1 MSKVRTFSKKI
12 ANFAIE
18 MKKIDR
24 ATVQRILD
32 AADIVEVVSDFV
44 SLRRR
49 GANYIGLCP
58 FHNERTPSFSVSR
71 AKGICKC
78 FSCGKGGSPV
88 NFLMELESMTYQ
100 EALRYLAKKY
110 NIEIQEHE
118 MTQAELEAE
127 TERESM
133 LAVNQMAMEHFAH
146 NLVDTAD
153 GRTIGLAYF
162 RERGISD
169 AMIKRFRLGYAL
181 DNNDDLYTTALRRGF
196 KEEYLLKTGLCS
208 RNNIGKIYDRF
219 RGRVIYPVLSV
230 SGKVVAF
237 GGRTLRSD
245 KTMAKYVNSPESIIY
260 SKRRELYGLYH
271 ARQAIV
277 KQGKCILV
285 EGYMDVIS
293 MHQAGVENVVA
304 SSGTSLTAEQVRLI
318 HRFTDKI
325 TVIYD
330 ADSAGVKASL
340 RSIDMLL
347 LEGMNVKVLSLP
359 EGEDPDSFAQS
370 HSSSEV
376 EAFIEQNEIDFIRFK
391 IKTLMHGGENDP
403 MQRARVTQ
411 DIIKS
416 ISLVTDSVQRN
427 VYITD
432 CSRLLGIDDKVLSL
446 QVSKL
451 GHEHALKL
459 RQDEQRSREM
469 QRLPDDNQPQP
480 AVGQHGAA
488 APPAATPETV
498 DPAILAMSRAASM
511 TQTERD
517 TKFMQPLERELIRL
531 IMRYAMVHIADSED
545 DQGRVVPVTVFEY
558 IKMELDNDEI
568 ALKTPLY
575 ARVLDEVE
583 RIHSESWEADCQ
595 NYERQLEAEMKQQ
608 RAEGIARIAAMDLDL
623 GQIEAREQALASELM
638 QTLEQKRRQ
647 FATNYVERILASLP
661 DDEMRR
667 LTTDLV
673 SDKHQLS
680 KVHTKY
686 TKIATEADRLGEVV
700 PRAIYELKAGIV
712 ECEIRHVRDTI
723 KGTTDMGQIRSLMG
737 RIMELDQVKRE
748 LAHYLGERIIVPR

>member
-1 MSKVRTFSKKI
+1 
-12 ANFAIE
+12 

-58 FHNERTPSFSVSR
+58 FHNERTPSFSVSK

-100 EALRYLAKKY
+100 EALRYLARKY
-110 NIEIQEHE
+110 NIEIKEHE
-118 MTQAELEAE
+118 MTEAEREAE

-133 LAVNQMAMEHFAH
+133 LAVNQMAMEHFAT
-146 NLVDTAD
+146 NLTETSE

-169 AMIKRFRLGYAL
+169 AMVKRFRLGYAI
-181 DNNDDLYTTALRRGF
+181 DKNDDLYTTAIRRGF
-196 KEEYLLKTGLCS
+196 REEYLQKTGLCS
-208 RNNIGKIYDRF
+208 RSDRGGIYDRF

-245 KTMAKYVNSPESIIY
+245 KSVAKYVNSPESVIY

-277 KQGKCILV
+277 KTGKCILV

-304 SSGTSLTAEQVRLI
+304 SSGTSLTSEQVRLI
-318 HRFTDKI
+318 HRFTENI

-347 LEGMNVKVLSLP
+347 LEGMRIKVLSLP
-359 EGEDPDSFAQS
+359 DGEDPDSFAQS

-376 EAFIEQNEIDFIRFK
+376 EAYIAEHEIDFIRFK
-391 IKTLMHGGENDP
+391 INTLLKGAENDP
-403 MQRARVTQ
+403 MARARVVQ

-416 ISLVTDSVQRN
+416 ISLVTDMVQRN
-427 VYITD
+427 IYVTE
-432 CSRLLGIDDKVLSL
+432 CSRLLNIDDKVLAL
-446 QVSKL
+446 EVNKL
-451 GHEHALKL
+451 GQEYALRL

-469 QRLPDDNQPQP
+469 QKLPPEQ
-480 AVGQHGAA
+480 A
-488 APPAATPETV
+488 PAAEGTPRPVQQQQPEAV
-498 DPAILAMSRAASM
+498 DPAVVAMTRQASL
-511 TQTERD
+511 TSAQRDER
-517 TKFMQPLERELIRL
+517 FLEPLERELLRL
-531 IMRYAMVHIADSED
+531 VLRYAMVTLTEWVDDAGTSWPLTVYEYVSSE
-545 DQGRVVPVTVFEY
+545 
-558 IKMELDNDEI
+558 LANDEI
-568 ALKTPLY
+568 EFVTPLY
-575 ARVLDEVE
+575 RRVMDEVAALFNNSWAEDRDARVAELSRERESRLREEIAGLGSLDL
-583 RIHSESWEADCQ
+583 Q
-595 NYERQLEAEMKQQ
+595 LGQLEAREHEIAERLEQEMKHKQ
-608 RAEGIARIAAMDLDL
+608 
-623 GQIEAREQALASELM
+623 
-638 QTLEQKRRQ
+638 LEY
-647 FATNYVERILASLP
+647 AVNYAERILASLP
-661 DDEMRR
+661 DDDIRR

-673 SDKHQLS
+673 SDKYVLS

-686 TKIATEADRLGEVV
+686 TKVATELDRLEELV
-700 PRAIYELKAGIV
+700 PRAIFELKAGIID
-712 ECEIRHVRDTI
+712 CEIR
-723 KGTTDMGQIRSLMG
+723 QIREEIRRVATLPDVSPEQLKSLMM
-737 RIMELDQVKRE
+737 RNIELDTLKRE
-748 LAHYLGERIIVPR
+748 FARYLGERIIVPR

>member
-1 MSKVRTFSKKI
+1 
-12 ANFAIE
+12 

-58 FHNERTPSFSVSR
+58 FHNERTPSFSVSK

-88 NFLMELESMTYQ
+88 NFLMELESMSYQ
-100 EALRYLAKKY
+100 EALRYLARKY

-118 MTQAELEAE
+118 MTEAEREAE

-133 LAVNQMAMEHFAH
+133 LAINQMAMEHFAS
-146 NLVDTAD
+146 NLTETSD

-169 AMIKRFRLGYAL
+169 AMIKKFRLGYAL
-181 DNNDDLYTTALRRGF
+181 DRNDDLYTTAIRRGF
-196 KEEYLLKTGLCS
+196 REEYLIKTGLCS
-208 RNNIGKIYDRF
+208 RNDRGGIYDRF

-237 GGRTLRSD
+237 GGRTLRND
-245 KTMAKYVNSPESIIY
+245 KSMAKYVNSPESMIY

-304 SSGTSLTAEQVRLI
+304 SSGTSLTGEQVRLI

-347 LEGMNVKVLSLP
+347 LEGMNIKVLSLP
-359 EGEDPDSFAQS
+359 DGEDPDSFAQT

-376 EAFIEQNEIDFIRFK
+376 EAYIEANEIDFIRFK
-391 IKTLMHGGENDP
+391 INTLLKGVENDP
-403 MQRARVTQ
+403 MERARVTQ

-416 ISLVTDSVQRN
+416 ISLVTDNVQRN
-427 VYITD
+427 IYVTE
-432 CSRLLGIDDKVLSL
+432 CSRLLGIDDKVLTL
-446 QVSKL
+446 QVNKL
-451 GHEHALKL
+451 GQEHALKL
-459 RQDEQRSREM
+459 RQDEMRSREM
-469 QRLPDDNQPQP
+469 QRLPSDKPGQ
-480 AVGQHGAA
+480 AVT
-488 APPAATPETV
+488 PPVSSDAGVSAETV
-498 DPAILAMSRAASM
+498 DPSVLAMTQTASM
-511 TQTERD
+511 TEVQRD
-517 TKFMQPLERELIRL
+517 IKLLEPLERELMRL
-531 IMRYAMVHIADSED
+531 LLRYAMVQLPDSKDENGNI
-545 DQGRVVPVTVFEY
+545 QFISVYEY
-558 IKMELDNDEI
+558 IQAELANDDITFQTQLYSRVWNEI
-568 ALKTPLY
+568 GAIY
-575 ARVLDEVE
+575 N
-583 RIHSESWEADCQ
+583 ESWHGDREKQ
-595 NYERQLEAEMKQQ
+595 ETMLQAEMKKKHE
-608 RAEGIARIAAMDLDL
+608 EGIREIGKLDLDL
-623 GQIEAREQALASELM
+623 GQIEAREHALADNISTM
-638 QTLEQKRRQ
+638 LEQKRRQ
-647 FATNYVERILASLP
+647 FEMTYIERILASSP
-661 DDEMRR
+661 DDDIRQ

-686 TKIATEADRLGEVV
+686 TKIATEPDRLNDIV

-712 ECEIRHVRDTI
+712 ECEIRHVREQLKTCSDI
-723 KGTTDMGQIRSLMG
+723 NAMRQLME
-737 RIMELDQVKRE
+737 RIMELDQLKSE
-748 LAHYLGERIIVPR
+748 IAHYLGERIIVPR